1 MTEQEINDFIDK
13 LHFRTFNHVQKKVK
27 EKFPNL
33 KDDKLKEIV
42 DKRLK
47 DKFIKI
53 RKITPYYVK
62 IFSTRPNCWFHDL
75 MDNGRGNEP
84 RYWHIFLGTNNH
96 YAVALPLDN
105 KQAASIRKTLTEFVN
120 KFHPVKLTSDEEAG
134 FIEKNN
140 LKFLTDNHVKIH
152 IITEQNH
159 SSLGTIDRFIR
170 TLRDMNIPTEKK
182 DKQSHDPKYQTF
194 TPKRM
199 EKLLEI
205 YNSTYHSRINCSPKE
220 MLNNP
225 DLEKEYIFDQL
236 DKKDK
241 QEKIKDFHLQKGA
254 FVRYIIP
261 RANGRRKRFQI
272 SRECYKIEEIKGNMY
287 TLIARDGTVKNL
299 PRFKIMLCSKDGT
312 KPSNIKWADTIPGA
326 WNGVVKEIKSF
337 DEKTR
342 KYTVTFS
349 VPGQPDYEDEVP
361 ETYLRGN
368 FPQQLSEMEKAY
380 IQQKK

>member
-13 LHFRTFNHVQKKVK
+13 LHFRTLNHVQKKVK

-53 RKITPYYVK
+53 CKITPYYVK

-75 MDNGRGNEP
+75 MDNGRWNEP

>member
-1 MTEQEINDFIDK
+1 MVKSPN
-13 LHFRTFNHVQKKVK
+13 HFRS
-27 EKFPNL
+27 
-33 KDDKLKEIV
+33 
-42 DKRLK
+42 
-47 DKFIKI
+47 
-53 RKITPYYVK
+53 PY
-62 IFSTRPNCWFHDL
+62 
-75 MDNGRGNEP
+75 
-84 RYWHIFLGTNNH
+84 
-96 YAVALPLDN
+96 
-105 KQAASIRKTLTEFVN
+105 
-120 KFHPVKLTSDEEAG
+120 
-134 FIEKNN
+134 
-140 LKFLTDNHVKIH
+140 
-152 IITEQNH
+152 
-159 SSLGTIDRFIR
+159 
-170 TLRDMNIPTEKK
+170 
-182 DKQSHDPKYQTF
+182 
-194 TPKRM
+194 
-199 EKLLEI
+199 
-205 YNSTYHSRINCSPKE
+205 TYHSRINCSPKE

>member
-13 LHFRTFNHVQKKVK
+13 LHFRTLNHVQKKVK

-53 RKITPYYVK
+53 CKITPYYVK

-261 RANGRRKRFQI
+261 RANGRRKLFQI
-272 SRECYKIEEIKGNMY
+272 SREFYKIEEIKGNMY

>member
-33 KDDKLKEIV
+33 KDERLKEIV

>member
-312 KPSNIKWADTIPGA
+312 KPSNCKWADTIPGA

-337 DEKTR
+337 NERTR
-342 KYTVTFS
+342 KYKVVFS

-368 FPQQLSEMEKAY
+368 FPQQLSEMEKAF
-380 IQQKK
+380 IKQQ

>member
-13 LHFRTFNHVQKKVK
+13 LHFRTLNHVQKKVK